1 MPVREYGHDN
11 EKKKN
16 EIREKN
22 KVDAAAADAIRRD
35 LFFVWFFWDSD
46 QFNSEFFGLDFFC
59 LLKFIE

>member
-11 EKKKN
+11 EKKN

-35 LFFVWFFWDSD
+35 LFFV
-46 QFNSEFFGLDFFC
+46 
-59 LLKFIE
+59 